1 MWVESRIFEVFSGT
15 KKSGDGLTGMS
26 KDEIRMGRI
35 SSKMTSDEFSS
46 NFFPHPLRL
55 PSWKWVLTVLGWE
68 AQEPSGKHLRSHN
81 VGASVF

>member
-1 MWVESRIFEVFSGT
+1 
-15 KKSGDGLTGMS
+15 
-26 KDEIRMGRI
+26 MGRI